1 MRIAGNR
8 PWALF
13 LLATLL
19 WIPLAGCGDV
29 FNNSDTSPSAVTPA
43 TDPPVTV
50 APIVT
55 TKATL
60 SGSVSGTLAKASQKP
75 GNGVGVLQSPM
86 ADGEVKVVDSTG
98 KALGTAKIA
107 ADGTYTLDVDKGVN
121 YVVRAAKG
129 NVALKAF
136 VEKADA
142 DKTVAVD
149 PTSSAIVKV
158 LSKKIGNDKL
168 GEVGADV
175 STPVTGADISA
186 IIVAI
191 KNSGLLKTVAQ
202 AIHDDI
208 AANANYSSTTVT
220 VGVVSTAGDGDAN
233 TIAITITITIVISG
247 QQGAAAAPTG
257 VTAVAGDGK
266 VTVSWTAVTGATSYN
281 LYYSAVV
288 GVAGIK
294 INGITTGTSYT
305 LTGLTNGVVYYFTV
319 TASNS
324 AGESAGSTP
333 VKATFISAPAKVSA
347 VPGWGQVSLTWSAVS
362 GAASYN
368 IYWST
373 ATGVT
378 SASGTKIA
386 VASGTAYVHTGLV
399 NGTVYYYIVRAV
411 YGSDEGAASAEA
423 AARPMFTK
431 QIGAAGAATWGW
443 AIAKDANNNI
453 FVAGNTT
460 GGLDGNTLAGVQDAF
475 VIKYSA
481 AGARLWTKQLGV
493 AGATVSATAITTD
506 ASGNVFVGG
515 NTNYG
520 LDGNT
525 YLGRAGRDYEYFI
538 TKYDAAGVKQ
548 WTVENGGGAYVM
560 WLTLPGNVRN
570 NVYGISVD
578 ASGNVI
584 VVGSISGSPSLAL
597 WTAKYNAAGI
607 IQSPPPPQQYFY
619 VGQVPVYPAV
629 VWDSGGNSF
638 ASSYINTRTNG
649 FTLIGTADALV
660 TKYDATGVTLWTR
673 QIGTA
678 GLNTY
683 SYGVATD
690 AGDNVFAV
698 GATGLTDMV
707 NTTNTYDLFVAK
719 YNSAGVPMWMRQL
732 GGVQGK
738 TVSGWGAATDA
749 NGNVFA
755 VGHTTVGLDGNTL
768 AGTLDL
774 VVVKYN
780 AAGVKQW
787 TRQLGASAAE
797 TIGMRAVCDSGGNV
811 FITGNNRSGGL
822 DGNLAIG
829 TYDSFLVKYNSAG
842 EKQ

>member
-1 MRIAGNR
+1 MRIVGNR
-8 PWALF
+8 PGVLF
-13 LLATLL
+13 LCATLL

-60 SGSVSGTLAKASQKP
+60 SGSVSGTLAKPSQKP
-75 GNGVGVLQSPM
+75 VNGVGVLQSPM
-86 ADGEVKVVDSTG
+86 ADGEVKVIDSTG

-107 ADGTYTLDVDKGVN
+107 ADGTYTLEVDKGVN
-121 YVVRAAKG
+121 YVVRATKG
-129 NVALKAF
+129 NVALKSF

-142 DKTVAVD
+142 NMTVAVD

-175 STPVTGADISA
+175 STQVTGADISA

-220 VGVVSTAGDGDAN
+220 VGVVSAAGDGDAN

-247 QQGAAAAPTG
+247 QQGAAAVPTG

-281 LYYSAVV
+281 LYYSAVA

-294 INGITTGTSYT
+294 INGITGTSYT

-333 VKATFISAPAKVSA
+333 VKATFISSPAKVSA

-386 VASGTAYVHTGLV
+386 IASGTAYVHTGLV
-399 NGTVYYYIVRAV
+399 NGTAYYYIVRAV
-411 YGSDEGAASAEA
+411 YGSDEGASSAEA
-423 AARPMFTK
+423 AARPMYTK

-443 AIAKDANNNI
+443 AIAKDADNNI
-453 FVAGNTT
+453 FVAGDTT

-506 ASGNVFVGG
+506 ASGNVYVGG

-525 YLGRAGRDYEYFI
+525 YLSRTGKDYEYFI
-538 TKYDAAGVKQ
+538 TKYNAAGVKQ
-548 WTVENGGGAYVM
+548 WTVEKGGWAPFAMYSEIVRHNVNGM
-560 WLTLPGNVRN
+560 SL
-570 NVYGISVD
+570 D
-578 ASGNVI
+578 ASGNI
-584 VVGSISGSPSLAL
+584 VVAGLTSSVMGIMR
-597 WTAKYNAAGI
+597 WTEMQNAAGI
-607 IQSPPPPQQYFY
+607 FQSPNPQQYFY
-619 VGQVPVYPAV
+619 VGGVPAYPV
-629 VWDSGGNSF
+629 VAWDSGGNFF
-638 ASSYINTRTNG
+638 ASSYSIGPTNG
-649 FTLIGTADALV
+649 FTLIGTVDAFV
-660 TKYDATGVTLWTR
+660 AKYNAAGVTLWTR
-673 QIGTA
+673 QIGTT
-678 GLNTY
+678 GLRTY

-690 AGDNVFAV
+690 AGDNLFAV
-698 GATGLTDMV
+698 GQIGHPSVDLTPPP
-707 NTTNTYDLFVAK
+707 TERWDLFVAK
-719 YNSAGVPMWMRQL
+719 YNAAGVPIWIKQL
-732 GGVQGK
+732 GGGMQGY
-738 TVSGWGAATDA
+738 TAANGAATDA

-755 VGHTTVGLDGNTL
+755 VGLTTVGLDGNTVV
-768 AGTLDL
+768 GTGDL

-787 TRQLGASAAE
+787 TRLLGVSANGTA
-797 TIGMRAVCDSGGNV
+797 GLRAVCDSNGNV
-811 FITGNNRSGGL
+811 FVTGYTSGGL
-822 DGNLAIG
+822 DGNLVIG
-829 TYDSFLVKYNSAG
+829 NYTDAFLVKYNSAG